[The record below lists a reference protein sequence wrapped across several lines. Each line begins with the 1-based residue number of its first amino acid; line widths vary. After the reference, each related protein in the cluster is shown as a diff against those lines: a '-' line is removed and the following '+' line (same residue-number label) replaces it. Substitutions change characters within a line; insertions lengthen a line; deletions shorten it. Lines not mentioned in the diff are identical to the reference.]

1 MTLDVTDEQMKLLSC
16 LIARLGDQ
24 DVTEWLGQE
33 EAIYDS
39 WYLKLDEKGKEQIQ
53 KEFDRL
59 AKKIEDAINAMKRR
73 DGSQ

>member
-1 MTLDVTDEQMKLLSC
+1 MILDVTDEQMKLLSC

-24 DVTEWLGQE
+24 DVTEWLRQE
-33 EAIYDS
+33 KAIYDP
-39 WYLKLDEKGKEQIQ
+39 WYLKSDEKGKEQIQ

>member
-33 EAIYDS
+33 KAIYDS
-39 WYLKLDEKGKEQIQ
+39 WYPKSDEKGKEQIQ

-59 AKKIEDAINAMKRR
+59 AKKIEDAINAIKRR